1 MNKTLKVC
9 YAAMIAA
16 CYLVLTWICSA
27 LGLAS
32 GVIQLRL
39 SEALNVLCL
48 FEPAAIFG
56 VSIGCLLSNLLTGCA
71 FWDVIFGTLA
81 TVLGAVGVRLLRK
94 CPVLALFSPVVTN
107 SLILP
112 FVFRWVYAT
121 PGALWYFA
129 LTVFI
134 GETLSCVAA
143 GFPLYRVLKKRMK

>member
-16 CYLVLTWICSA
+16 SYLVLTWLCSA

-32 GVIQLRL
+32 NVIQLRL
-39 SEALNVLCL
+39 SEVLNVLCL
-48 FEPAAIFG
+48 FEPAAIWG
-56 VSIGCLLSNLLTGCA
+56 VSIGCLLSNLLTGCPI
-71 FWDVIFGTLA
+71 WDVVFGTLA
-81 TVLGAVGVRLLRK
+81 TVLGALGVRLLRRL
-94 CPVLALFSPVVTN
+94 PALALFGPVLTN

-129 LTVFI
+129 LMVFI
-134 GETLSCVAA
+134 GQTLSCVVA
-143 GFPLYRVLKKRMK
+143 GYPLYRVLKKHQK